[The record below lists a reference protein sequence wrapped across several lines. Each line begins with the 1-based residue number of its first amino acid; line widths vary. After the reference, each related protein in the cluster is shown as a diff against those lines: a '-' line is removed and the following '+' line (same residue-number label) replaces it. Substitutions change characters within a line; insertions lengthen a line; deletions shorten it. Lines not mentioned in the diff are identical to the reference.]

1 VFSSYPFWWKSGSEI
16 RFIWKKPRSN
26 FKSNEEIDK
35 LVEDYRN
42 SLILDA
48 FEENLFNQKIDS
60 SISDQEYLD
69 YYNQKKAEY
78 KLESPILRMMFVK
91 ILKQNLDQKIFQP
104 TLGKTRRCKVA
115 AVTKILPKQR
125 GGKFA
130 PNG

>member
-1 VFSSYPFWWKSGSEI
+1 
-16 RFIWKKPRSN
+16 
-26 FKSNEEIDK
+26 

-104 TLGKTRRCKVA
+104 ALGKTRWCKVA
-115 AVTKILPKQR
+115 AVTKILPKQC
-125 GGKFA
+125 
-130 PNG
+130 